1 MSNAQLK
8 YHLVFRFRLDNGQQL
23 YVSSHGHTTTYI
35 VSGGDPKLYGGTMY
49 LIEQPSH
56 SPEEALETLFKKLVM
71 DDREVSINYYNLVSD
86 FFIKYFDQGATEY
99 KATLSGRWHNLF
111 LHVELERTEG
121 LSGSLMFFRVHNKEM
136 MVPLYTHPMVHI
148 LSSKV

>member
-1 MSNAQLK
+1 MSNAQIK
-8 YHLVFRFRLDNGQQL
+8 YHMVALFRLDNGQQL
-23 YVSSHGHTTTYI
+23 YMSSHGHQTSYI
-35 VSGGDPKLYGGTMY
+35 VSGTPSRGGTAY

-56 SPEEALETLFKKLVM
+56 SVEEAIETLFKKLVM
-71 DDREVSINYYNLVSD
+71 DDREVSINYYNLVSE

-121 LSGSLMFFRVHNKEM
+121 LSGSLMFFRVHDKEM
-136 MVPLYTHPMVHI
+136 LVPLYTHPMVHI
-148 LSSKV
+148 LASKV